1 MTNPKVDYRVR
12 PAKHAER
19 LMIAEALSRLRH
31 LAPIESYRYFSMG
44 ALYFRDHVV
53 LHKRLGISHLT
64 NIEHL
69 DDEDNRRRFE
79 FNRPYD
85 AIQLLFGTPSDATD
99 RFDSHPLISWFDY
112 ENHLIEESLDDIS
125 QFVRVVP
132 DRSVLIVTV
141 NAAAPGGTDDAA
153 IQQIRD
159 ELGSR
164 APDELGMKHIRGGSL
179 SDLYKQR
186 IESEIEHALGE
197 RAPNMAP
204 QDQMRYRPLFHFR
217 YRDGQPRMLTVGG
230 LFVRDLHKE
239 QVATAD
245 FATLD
250 FVRQDGKPYTIDV
263 PKLTY
268 RETQYLDRLLP
279 SDDEDDMVA
288 RARADAGIPESES
301 GKYARLYRYL
311 PSYAD
316 VEL

>member
-1 MTNPKVDYRVR
+1 
-12 PAKHAER
+12 
-19 LMIAEALSRLRH
+19 MIAETLSRLRH
-31 LAPIESYRYFSMG
+31 LAPLESYQYFSMG
-44 ALYFRDHVV
+44 ALYYRDHVV
-53 LHKRLGISHLT
+53 VHKRLGISHLT

-69 DDEDNRRRFE
+69 DDESNRRRFE

-85 AIQLLFGTPSDATD
+85 AIGLLFGTPSDATE
-99 RFDSHPLISWFDY
+99 RFESDPLIAWFDY
-112 ENHLIEESLDDIS
+112 ENHLTEESLDDIS
-125 QFVRVVP
+125 EFVRVVP

-141 NAAAPGGTDDAA
+141 NAAAPGGEDDAA

-164 APDELGMKHIRGGSL
+164 APDGLSMKHIRGASL

-186 IESEIEHALGE
+186 IESEIERALGE
-197 RAPNMAP
+197 RAPNVAP
-204 QDQMRYRPLFHFR
+204 QEQLRYRPLFHFR
-217 YRDGQPRMLTVGG
+217 YRDGKPRMLTVGG

-245 FATLD
+245 FTSLD
-250 FVRQDGKPYTIDV
+250 FVKKGGEAYNIDV
-263 PKLTY
+263 PRLTY

-279 SDDEDDMVA
+279 TDDEDDMVA
-288 RARADAGIPESES
+288 RAWQDTGIPESEA

-316 VEL
+316 VDF